1 MRNNHFGGTLH
12 QASSRGVVPD
22 APCLREA
29 LPSPTAEDLRHVL
42 AREAHSDPHH
52 PILAR
57 PQKPGNYSEIS
68 WDQGQR
74 GTTGTDQRAK
84 ILSAA
89 VADRSEEHTSE
100 LQSPMYL

>member
-57 PQKPGNYSEIS
+57 PQKPGNDSEIL
-68 WDQGQR
+68 R
-74 GTTGTDQRAK
+74 GVGDPSNRATTMLVLASNLLKWLHLG
-84 ILSAA
+84 
-89 VADRSEEHTSE
+89 
-100 LQSPMYL
+100 SPIHPVLPWGG